1 MELIVLRG
9 AISKQTWKLK
19 EEEVFVK
26 QFSPVCVFV
35 CVCVCERV
43 CVLLCVCVLV
53 VKSLRTE
60 PTAYG
65 NVVVVDEEAVG

>member
-1 MELIVLRG
+1 MCIV
-9 AISKQTWKLK
+9 
-19 EEEVFVK
+19 V
-26 QFSPVCVFV
+26 
-35 CVCVCERV
+35 
-43 CVLLCVCVLV
+43 CVCVLV